1 MESSLNGDVGSYT
14 FAKTL
19 EYKAKQNIK
28 KNVTVIPPAEYQERF
43 VKAID
48 SYFVACPGKLVG
60 MHKWRID
67 SLLFVDKWSNP
78 GPEYAH
84 PSTLPSVL

>member
-1 MESSLNGDVGSYT
+1 MLNEGVGSYT
-14 FAKTL
+14 FSKTL

-28 KNVTVIPPAEYQERF
+28 KDVTVVPPAEYQERF

-48 SYFVACPGKLVG
+48 TYFVACPGKLVR
-60 MHKWRID
+60 MHVWRVD

-78 GPEYAH
+78 EPAYSL

>member
-1 MESSLNGDVGSYT
+1 LLNKGIGSYT

-28 KNVTVIPPAEYQERF
+28 KDVTVIPPAEYQERF

-48 SYFVACPGKLVG
+48 TYFVACPGKLVR
-60 MHKWRID
+60 MRKWGVG
-67 SLLFVDKWSNP
+67 SLSPVDKWSNP
-78 GPEYAH
+78 GPTFSR
-84 PSTLPSVL
+84 PSKLPDVL